1 MMDIVS
7 LQCPSCGGKVV
18 RQKNEYFATCPYCGV
33 EVCFDEIKGE
43 AQKGQIDELKDSVER
58 YRQQEELMDAGRRSL
73 KRWNMWRNIL
83 YVSITFLVF
92 LGFLFV
98 GVSNDPDPAHDT
110 LVGIGSVIMIFAI
123 MIFFSG
129 PVYLGLSYPD
139 YDIVYGK
146 RGASDKLMMCLKLAA
161 ICLGCAVL
169 GAFTTYIVLKFFG
182 RA

>member
-1 MMDIVS
+1 
-7 LQCPSCGGKVV
+7 
-18 RQKNEYFATCPYCGV
+18 
-33 EVCFDEIKGE
+33 
-43 AQKGQIDELKDSVER
+43 
-58 YRQQEELMDAGRRSL
+58 MDAGRRSL

-123 MIFFSG
+123 MVFFLG

-146 RGASDKLMMCLKLAA
+146 RRG
-161 ICLGCAVL
+161 IG
-169 GAFTTYIVLKFFG
+169 
-182 RA
+182 